1 MDLAKILRQ
10 LHEELANLDAAIISL
25 EKLQE
30 SGRRRGRPP
39 AWLSDVNLEK
49 PAKPRRKPRRQ
60 PPDEESP

>member
-39 AWLSDVNLEK
+39 AWLSDVNLEN